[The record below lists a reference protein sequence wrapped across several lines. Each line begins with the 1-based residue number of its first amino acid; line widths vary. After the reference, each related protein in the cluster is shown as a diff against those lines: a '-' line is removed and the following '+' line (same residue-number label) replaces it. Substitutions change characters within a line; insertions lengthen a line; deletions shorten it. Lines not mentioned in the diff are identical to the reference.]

1 MIFLAFSRLAN
12 DKDTNP
18 KDMESSMSDTPSAQF
33 TKEERRGTIAGLFC
47 YLFWGL
53 APIYWKL
60 LDNVNSFEVIGQRII
75 WCFVL
80 MVVICMA
87 LRINFTNL
95 FKDKRAVAYLGVA
108 AVLISINW
116 GVYIY
121 AVSTDRIVHTALGYY
136 TNPLVSILF
145 GVVFFKEKLSRP
157 QLIAVCLCLFGVLYF
172 LLDYGELPWISIV
185 LALSFGMYGAVK
197 KQGGYPAIPALA
209 VESTLALPLAF
220 GVAFATAYITGT
232 HAFLGDVS
240 TLDGWVTTLLIIGS
254 GVITAIPLVLFAQ
267 AANSIP
273 LTMLG
278 FIQYLSPTIALLLG
292 VFVYSEPFTSAH
304 AVCFGCIWL
313 GLALVSAETL
323 RKNRS

>member
-1 MIFLAFSRLAN
+1 MS
-12 DKDTNP
+12 KD
-18 KDMESSMSDTPSAQF
+18 
-33 TKEERRGTIAGLFC
+33 ERRGTIAGLFC

-60 LDNVNSFEVIGQRII
+60 LGHVNSFEVIGQRII

-80 MVVICMA
+80 MVIICLA

-95 FKDKRAVAYLGVA
+95 FKDKRAIAYLGVA

-121 AVSTDRIVHTALGYY
+121 AVDTERVVHTALGYY
-136 TNPLVSILF
+136 INPLVSILF
-145 GVVFFKEKLSRP
+145 GVLFFKERLSKL
-157 QLIAVCLCLFGVLYF
+157 QLAAVSLCVIGVLYF
-172 LLDYGELPWISIV
+172 LFDYGELPWISIV

-197 KQGGYPAIPALA
+197 KRGGYPAIPALA

-232 HAFLGDVS
+232 HAFLGDVT

-254 GVITAIPLVLFAQ
+254 GAITAIPLVLFAQ

-278 FIQYLSPTIALLLG
+278 FIQYVSPTIALLLG
-292 VFVYSEPFTSAH
+292 VFAFGEPFTSAH
-304 AVCFGCIWL
+304 AVCFGCIWTA
-313 GLALVSAETL
+313 LALASIDTI
-323 RKNRS
+323 RKNRAASAIES